1 MKKLVTQENSI
12 APPVLPSEP
21 VLPQPQIQ
29 QSQQPVKRQKIA
41 VADIAA
47 TPSTITFSH
56 KEGYPQKREITV
68 LGIRG
73 GIYSNVILSNAV
85 IYNVSDFTNIK
96 VETTDEGKV
105 FVVINDGVVGQTVI
119 INAVYHDTIMG
130 ALTDT
135 IKVVVVK

>member
-1 MKKLVTQENSI
+1 MKKLETKENDV
-12 APPVLPSEP
+12 APPPSLPPEP
-21 VLPQPQIQ
+21 IVPQVQP
-29 QSQQPVKRQKIA
+29 QQPVKRKTIA

-85 IYNVSDFTNIK
+85 IYNVSDFPNIT
-96 VETTDEGKV
+96 VETTDQGKV
-105 FVVINDGVVGQTVI
+105 FVTIKDGVVGQTAI

-135 IKVVVVK
+135 MKVVVVK